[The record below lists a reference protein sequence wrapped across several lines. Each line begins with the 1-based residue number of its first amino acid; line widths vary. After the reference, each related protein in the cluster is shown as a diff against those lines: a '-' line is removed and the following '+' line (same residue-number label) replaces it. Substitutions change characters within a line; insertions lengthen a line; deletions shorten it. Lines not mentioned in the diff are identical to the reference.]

1 MSRFILIDD
10 IINDEKTTF
19 FRDLIPEDEKIDEHA
34 RLIGAVDEEGFPEG
48 VLIFRLEEWAALI
61 LHIEVYPFLKRRGIG
76 TALVDTLLRYL
87 EPVEYAIRIEAY
99 YMKTDEDSEVE
110 ETDLFF
116 RSLPDFE
123 VVSGGKY
130 CTVTTHTIW
139 NSARL
144 ELLGGFKCSIRSFA
158 ELNKTEKKELAG
170 YLSDNHMQS
179 FVEEND
185 EKLIP
190 ELSLCHVEEGKCSSL
205 VIFRD
210 PDIKRTLEISF
221 IMSRPGDQDS
231 LLGVLNEVIKRL
243 KVLYPHH
250 NLVFIPVNKESELL
264 AKRFFTTDLQVGG
277 IYSAISFGRIMEDD
291 KRDY

>member
-1 MSRFILIDD
+1 MSRFIRIDD
-10 IINDEKTTF
+10 IINDERSAF
-19 FRDLIPEDEKIDEHA
+19 FRDLIPVDEKIDTHA
-34 RLIGAVDEEGFPEG
+34 RLIGAVDDEGFPEG
-48 VLIFRLEEWAALI
+48 VLIFKLEEWAALI

-87 EPVEYAIRIEAY
+87 EPLEYAIRIEAY
-99 YMKTDEDSEVE
+99 YMKTDEDAEME

-123 VVSGGKY
+123 VVNGGRY
-130 CTVTTHTIW
+130 CTVTPHTIW

-144 ELLGGFKCSIRSFA
+144 ELLNGFKCSIRAFT
-158 ELNKTEKKELAG
+158 ELDKAEKKELAG
-170 YLSDNHMQS
+170 YLSENHMQY

-190 ELSLCHVEEGKCSSL
+190 ELSLCHVEEGRCSSL

-221 IMSRPGDQDS
+221 IMSRSGDQDS

-243 KVLYPHH
+243 KVLYPRH

-264 AKRFFTTDLQVGG
+264 AKRFFTKDLQVGG